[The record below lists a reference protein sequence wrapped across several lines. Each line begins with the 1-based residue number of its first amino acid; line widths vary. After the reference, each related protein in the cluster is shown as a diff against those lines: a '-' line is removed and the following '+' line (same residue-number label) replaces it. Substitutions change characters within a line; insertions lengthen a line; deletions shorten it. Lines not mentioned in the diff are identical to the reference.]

1 MQRIADEAVLVAKE
15 KAKVAR
21 KQKLIEEDA
30 AILEADKR
38 MTAEIETMMVQYG
51 MLEFEP
57 DLNETDDQKLDAIF
71 SRNRSMKAIANN
83 NNNEEG
89 DENNAALT
97 IGDNASAMKIN
108 LKKDIDLIYLRKK
121 LRKSAHRRTSTLPSP
136 FQQDLSGTGQ
146 IITLKAE
153 RIGETGALSLASE
166 LTRGACPTLESLNLN
181 KCEVRSDGIGRIFQG
196 IKVANLLSLREL
208 KLKGNFIRAE
218 GLMYMLEI
226 CPSGVFMNLA
236 NVDLS
241 ENELG
246 DEGVGVLVNIVLQ
259 GHFMNL
265 VELNLQHNSITDQG
279 FNKIVSVMK
288 SLKDT
293 KCPFLERLKIGN
305 NLVSAQARRRNAPYP
320 PFFSF

>member
-1 MQRIADEAVLVAKE
+1 
-15 KAKVAR
+15 
-21 KQKLIEEDA
+21 
-30 AILEADKR
+30 
-38 MTAEIETMMVQYG
+38 
-51 MLEFEP
+51 
-57 DLNETDDQKLDAIF
+57 
-71 SRNRSMKAIANN
+71 
-83 NNNEEG
+83 
-89 DENNAALT
+89 
-97 IGDNASAMKIN
+97 
-108 LKKDIDLIYLRKK
+108 
-121 LRKSAHRRTSTLPSP
+121 
-136 FQQDLSGTGQ
+136 
-146 IITLKAE
+146 
-153 RIGETGALSLASE
+153 
-166 LTRGACPTLESLNLN
+166 
-181 KCEVRSDGIGRIFQG
+181 
-196 IKVANLLSLREL
+196 
-208 KLKGNFIRAE
+208 
-218 GLMYMLEI
+218 
-226 CPSGVFMNLA
+226 MNLA

>member
-1 MQRIADEAVLVAKE
+1 MQRIADEAAVVAKE
-15 KAKVAR
+15 KAKVLR

-51 MLEFEP
+51 MVEYEP
-57 DLNETDDQKLDAIF
+57 DLMETDDQKLDAIF
-71 SRNRSMKAIANN
+71 SRNRSMKSSTNN
-83 NNNEEG
+83 N
-89 DENNAALT
+89 DFDDSNAALT
-97 IGDNASAMKIN
+97 IGDHQSAMKISM
-108 LKKDIDLIYLRKK
+108 KKDIDLIYLRKK
-121 LRKSAHRRTSTLPSP
+121 LRKSAHRRTATLPSP
-136 FQQDLSGTGQ
+136 FEQDLSGTGL
-146 IITLKAE
+146 ILTLKAE

-166 LTRGACPTLESLNLN
+166 LTRGACPTLETLNLN

-236 NVDLS
+236 MVDLS

-246 DEGVGVLVNIVLQ
+246 DEGVGVLVNIILQ